1 MDILVVDDKPLVLTV
16 LTRLL
21 TGIGYNVVTACNGL
35 DGFEKA
41 QQGNFQLFIIDHLM
55 PVMNGAQLAKNLKQT
70 KQTALTPIIFMTTQD
85 VSRIAGIDEAVFF
98 DSIIAK
104 PIDNQKLLS
113 SIEKLV
119 DLSPLYQSL

>member
-41 QQGNFQLFIIDHLM
+41 QQGSFQLFIIDHLM

-113 SIEKLV
+113 FIEKLV